1 MWIKIKIIQLW
12 SDHSCL
18 SIIKDA
24 VTAVSQELWGL
35 LCTHKVW
42 NPEVCTKNFLSR
54 QDSNPELWGF
64 APKLGVWSARPPFK
78 LDTDKS
84 FEPFGFKHRALGL
97 RPKAGCIVQV
107 RSSRLIQTSRGFRTL
122 RVRTPSCGASPHS
135 SEFDV
140 QDRPSSL
147 IQTEE
152 LRTLRV
158 QTQIPSCG
166 ASPQSSVFILKNL
179 QYQIVYFHSQYFLI
193 LNLYVKR

>member
-1 MWIKIKIIQLW
+1 MLIHCFLLFTITSTLQIFREQILVPSFFNKRRGYRCEPRTVRVIMY
-12 SDHSCL
+12 
-18 SIIKDA
+18 
-24 VTAVSQELWGL
+24 SQGL
-35 LCTHKVW
+35 KPRSVY
-42 NPEVCTKNFLSR
+42 EKYFLSR

-64 APKLGVWSARPPFK
+64 APKLGVWSARPPFR

-135 SEFDV
+135 SEFDA

-147 IQTEE
+147 ILTEE

-158 QTQIPSCG
+158 QTQIPSFG
-166 ASPQSSVFILKNL
+166 AKVFI
-179 QYQIVYFHSQYFLI
+179 
-193 LNLYVKR
+193 